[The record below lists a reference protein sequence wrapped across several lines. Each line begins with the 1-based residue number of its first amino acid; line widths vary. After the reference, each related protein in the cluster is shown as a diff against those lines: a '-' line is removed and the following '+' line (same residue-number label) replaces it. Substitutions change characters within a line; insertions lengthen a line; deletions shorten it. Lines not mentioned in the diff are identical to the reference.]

1 MLLSYS
7 GWDSESLDSAI
18 GSEAAWLWAAINAKK
33 ATGILLLGSP
43 FFNRVLSGIAGAW
56 VAERSLEPG

>member
-18 GSEAAWLWAAINAKK
+18 GSEAAWLWTAINAKK

-43 FFNRVLSGIAGAW
+43 FFNRVLSGRAGA
-56 VAERSLEPG
+56 